1 MEKSDAIDKAIDA
14 VRQIQQESMRP
25 VAQFTAAT
33 RPLEDIEG
41 FDSVNCVEAACKLS
55 EMLNLEIPD
64 SVFIPPKKD
73 APCPTFE
80 QIADNLLRVVNEVS
94 MANV

>member
-41 FDSVNCVEAACKLS
+41 FDSLNCVEAAVKLT
-55 EMLNLEIPD
+55 EMLNVDIPD
-64 SVFIPPKKD
+64 SVFIPD
-73 APCPTFE
+73 IGTSSPTFG
-80 QIADNLLRVVNEVS
+80 QIGDKLLEIVNDRS
-94 MANV
+94 MTGV